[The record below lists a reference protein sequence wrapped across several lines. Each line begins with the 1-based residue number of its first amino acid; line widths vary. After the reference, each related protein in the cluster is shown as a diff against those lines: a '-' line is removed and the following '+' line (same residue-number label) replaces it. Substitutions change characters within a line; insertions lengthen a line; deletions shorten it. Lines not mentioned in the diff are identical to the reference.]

1 MTTLKATQSNACTCQ
16 VCTGAQCKCGCQ
28 DSTTR
33 PAASCKCGQACSCGQ
48 TCNCKAR

>member
-1 MTTLKATQSNACTCQ
+1 MTTLKATQSNACTCES
-16 VCTGAQCKCGCQ
+16 CTGSQCKCGCQ
-28 DSTTR
+28 NAATR